1 MLKHTTVINSVIYL
15 VPNDRQARA
24 LNALAYRTFEVL
36 LQTGA
41 VSGVD
46 GCSPVAVLPYQI
58 PACRANANGGVGTGG
73 GMDVVVA
80 ARPHGPNVSAFTSH
94 QLSI

>member
-1 MLKHTTVINSVIYL
+1 L

-41 VSGVD
+41 VLG
-46 GCSPVAVLPYQI
+46 L
-58 PACRANANGGVGTGG
+58 
-73 GMDVVVA
+73 MVV
-80 ARPHGPNVSAFTSH
+80 RQS
-94 QLSI
+94 